1 MKRSLRVFCL
11 VLLIGGWSAA
21 EEPFPR
27 IPPTP
32 AAEAIK
38 TFELHKGLRIELVAS
53 EPMIESPVGISFD
66 EDGRL
71 YVVEMRD
78 YPDRPEQ
85 AMGRIKLLEDTNGD
99 GRYGK
104 ATIYAE
110 HLSWPT
116 SVFCYG
122 GGVYATVSPDILWL
136 KDTQGNGHA
145 DERKVALTGFGVTTD
160 PLNVQG
166 LVNNLSWS
174 LDDRIEGTPSFN
186 GGLVLRPGA
195 QDKPLD
201 LRGRDFSFDPRDPS
215 LRAENGGGQHGLSF
229 DAFGRKFV
237 CMNSKPVETFM
248 YDARYAARNALYSMP
263 PSLAEVDSNGPD
275 VYRISPEEAW
285 RVLRTRLRVSGQ
297 VSGPIENGG
306 RSGGY
311 YTGVSGITIY
321 TGDALSQEFRGNAF
335 VGEVAN
341 NVVVRQVIS
350 PDGVRVIAHRAPEEM
365 HSEFLASR
373 DIWFRPVQFANGPDG
388 ALYVIDMYREC
399 IEHPWS
405 LPDEIKR
412 RLDLHSGF
420 DRGRIWRIV
429 PEGFVR
435 PKTPKLSQATTAELV
450 SLLEY
455 PNGWHRDTA
464 ARLLFQ
470 RQDPG
475 AVPLL
480 EKLLKESKSA
490 IGRVRAICALDGQ
503 GALKPSD
510 VLVALND
517 ADPRVRVRGL
527 MLSERFLRSIGC
539 PPEIWSKLVKLAGD
553 SDIAVRYQLAFSLGE
568 SKNTDRIDALAKIAT
583 EDYASVSMQPANIWM
598 HAAVISS
605 SAGAEAELFAR
616 LSAGKEASEAFLTQ
630 LAQLIGRSREGA
642 GVERVIGVIAD
653 TADQSDPRQAF
664 ELARAL
670 KDGLRR
676 GGAGNAY
683 AQQLDHVLW
692 RAGDLASNP
701 STAAATRIAAI
712 RLMGTGSFTQ
722 LGDALLPLL
731 DQGQPQAIQ
740 LAAVESLDELTSPQI
755 AGELIR
761 HLATFPPAVRSAAI
775 AALLRRPDRTIVM
788 LHAIQ
793 DGKMRTNDLTTA
805 QANSLRKSRDASVR
819 QLATKLLSA
828 PRPRDQVIAQFQP
841 ALQLTGD
848 AARGHLIYQQRCAQC
863 HHLGGEGFSVGPDLT
878 TIRNDGK
885 AKAMVNILDP
895 NREVAANYVAYVVET
910 RSGESLLGILA
921 GETATSVTVR
931 QPFGKDT
938 VILRSDI
945 KRVESQQLSLM
956 PEGLEEG
963 LKPQDV
969 ADLLEFIFT
978 VK

>member
-1 MKRSLRVFCL
+1 MKIVAVVGFISVIAGLAL
-11 VLLIGGWSAA
+11 AATPAA

-27 IPPTP
+27 VPPTP
-32 AAEAIK
+32 AADAIK
-38 TFELHKGLRIELVAS
+38 SFQLHEGLRIELVAS

-85 AMGRIKLLEDTNGD
+85 AMGRIKLLEDTRGD
-99 GRYGK
+99 GHYDK
-104 ATIYAE
+104 ATIFAE
-110 HLSWPT
+110 HLPWPT
-116 SVFCYG
+116 SVFCSG
-122 GGVYATVSPDILWL
+122 GGVFATMSPDILWL
-136 KDTQGNGHA
+136 KDTHGSGQA
-145 DERKVALTGFGVTTD
+145 DQRSVAFTGFGVTTN

-166 LVNNLSWS
+166 LVNNLNWS

-186 GGLVLRPGA
+186 GGLVSRPGG

-201 LRGRDFSFDPRDPS
+201 LRGRDFSFDPRDLS
-215 LRAENGGGQHGLSF
+215 LRPENGGGQHGLSF

-248 YDARYAARNALYSMP
+248 YDARYAARNSLYAMP
-263 PSLAEVDSNGPD
+263 PSLVEVDSNGPD

-285 RVLRTRLRVSGQ
+285 RVLRTKLRVAGQ
-297 VSGPIENGG
+297 VEGPIENGG
-306 RSGGY
+306 RSAGY

-321 TGDALSQEFRGNAF
+321 TGDALPEEFRGNAF
-335 VGEVAN
+335 IGEVAN

-350 PDGVRVIAHRAPEEM
+350 PDGVGVIARRAPEEQK
-365 HSEFLASR
+365 SEFLASR

-435 PKTPKLSQATTAELV
+435 AKTPKLSKATTAELV
-450 SLLEY
+450 ALLDH
-455 PNGWHRDTA
+455 PNGWQRDTA
-464 ARLLFQ
+464 ARLLFE
-470 RQDPG
+470 RQDSA

-480 EKLLKESKSA
+480 EKFLSESKTA
-490 IGRVRAICALDGQ
+490 IGRVRAICALEGQ
-503 GALKPSD
+503 GALKPSH
-510 VLVALND
+510 VLTAVGD
-517 ADPRVRVRGL
+517 PDPRVRQRGVL
-527 MLSERFLRSIGC
+527 LSERLLGSADC
-539 PPEIWSKLVKLAGD
+539 PAELWIKLIELADDPEIS
-553 SDIAVRYQLAFSLGE
+553 VRYQLAFSLGE
-568 SKNTDRIDALAKIAT
+568 SHNPARIEPLSRIVARDI
-583 EDYASVSMQPANIWM
+583 DNPWIR
-598 HAAVISS
+598 AAVISS
-605 SAGAEAELFAR
+605 SAGEEAELFAR
-616 LSAGKEASEAFLTQ
+616 LSRSSGDSAAPFLIQ
-630 LAQLIGRSREGA
+630 LAQLIGRSRSDA
-642 GVERVIGVIAD
+642 GVTQVINVIAD
-653 TADQSDPRQAF
+653 SADQSDPRQAF

-676 GGAGNAY
+676 AGGANAY
-683 AQQLDHVLW
+683 ARQLDHVLW
-692 RAGDLASNP
+692 RAMELSSSDSAP
-701 STAAATRIAAI
+701 PPVRIAAI
-712 RLMGTGSFTQ
+712 RLLGTGNFATCGQ
-722 LGDALLPLL
+722 ALLALL
-731 DQGQPQAIQ
+731 GQSQPQAVQ
-740 LAAVESLDELTSPQI
+740 LAAVESLDELSAPQI
-755 AGELIR
+755 APELIG
-761 HLATFPPAVRSAAI
+761 HFAAFPPAVRSAAI
-775 AALLRRPDRTIVM
+775 TALLRRPDRTIAL

-819 QLATKLLSA
+819 QMATKLLSA

-841 ALQLTGD
+841 ALTLSGD
-848 AARGHLIYQQRCAQC
+848 AGRGHLIYQQRCAQC
-863 HHLGGEGFSVGPDLT
+863 HHLGSEGFSVGPDLT

-895 NREVAANYVAYVVET
+895 NREVAANYVAYLVET

-921 GETATSVTVR
+921 AETATGVTVR

-938 VILRSDI
+938 VVLRSDI
-945 KRVESQQLSLM
+945 KRIESQQLSLM

-963 LKPQDV
+963 LKPQDM
-969 ADLLEFIFT
+969 ADLLEFIF
-978 VK
+978 VVH